1 MINEDFPAVVMG
13 DGGKEIKVC
22 LTLLAPH
29 PNLEL
34 VWASPREVLNV
45 VQANEVGCHV
55 ITLTHDLLAKL
66 PLIGR
71 DLADFSLAT
80 VRMFHQDARAAG
92 YAL

>member
-1 MINEDFPAVVMG
+1 MIGCRIADSGRDPLPVMREAV
-13 DGGKEIKVC
+13 E
-22 LTLLAPH
+22 LLSPH

-45 VQANEVGCHV
+45 VQANEIGCHV

-66 PLIGR
+66 PLLGR